1 MWLMSLLLN
10 EYSNYI
16 FFFLMIGSDDVGK
29 IYIEKIV
36 IILTSL
42 LK

>member
-16 FFFLMIGSDDVGK
+16 FFWMIGSDDVGK

-36 IILTSL
+36 VILTSL
-42 LK
+42 LE

>member
-16 FFFLMIGSDDVGK
+16 FFFFLMIGSDDVGK
-29 IYIEKIV
+29 IYIE
-36 IILTSL
+36 
-42 LK
+42 